1 MPKILVFSFLNSS
14 LLKTYKPT
22 PTVKQKRG
30 EYMAKKVIVAEET
43 WTQLRLEYI
52 STDTSMRKLEKKYG
66 VPLSQ
71 IRTRLQ
77 NENWQELRQSVT
89 DKTTHKS
96 IDLISDMNAEKC
108 TRAFRV
114 ADTVMDKLEQ
124 VVENIDPDDPEAL
137 RMLKEASYTLKH
149 VKEIGY
155 FRSGLDQAE
164 QEARIKKLQKD
175 AEEEEMDTT
184 ITVKFME
191 DAYGD

>member
-1 MPKILVFSFLNSS
+1 
-14 LLKTYKPT
+14 
-22 PTVKQKRG
+22 
-30 EYMAKKVIVAEET
+30 MAKKVIVTEEQ

-52 STDTSMRKLEKKYG
+52 SSNEVSIRGLQKKYG
-66 VPLSQ
+66 IPYNQ
-71 IRTRLQ
+71 IRDRSK
-77 NENWQELRQSVT
+77 NEDWIGQRSAVKSESVQ
-89 DKTTHKS
+89 KS
-96 IDLISDMNAEKC
+96 IDLISDINAEKC

-114 ADTVMDKLEQ
+114 ADKVMEKLEQ
-124 VVENIDPDDPEAL
+124 VVDKIDPEDSEAL

-175 AEEEEMDTT
+175 AEEEDTDTT

-191 DAYGD
+191 EGYGV

>member
-1 MPKILVFSFLNSS
+1 
-14 LLKTYKPT
+14 
-22 PTVKQKRG
+22 
-30 EYMAKKVIVAEET
+30 MAKKVMVTEET

-77 NENWQELRQSVT
+77 NENWQELRNSVT

-108 TRAFRV
+108 VRAFRV
-114 ADTVMDKLEQ
+114 ADKVMDKLEQ
-124 VVENIDPDDPEAL
+124 VVDKIDPEDTEAL

-149 VKEIGY
+149 IKEVGY
-155 FRSGLDQAE
+155 FRSSLDQAE

-175 AEEEEMDTT
+175 AEEEETDTT
-184 ITVKFME
+184 IHITFE
-191 DAYGD
+191 DDVDKYSD

>member
-1 MPKILVFSFLNSS
+1 
-14 LLKTYKPT
+14 
-22 PTVKQKRG
+22 
-30 EYMAKKVIVAEET
+30 MAKKVIVAEET

-52 STDTSMRKLEKKYG
+52 SSNEVSIRGLQKKYG
-66 VPLSQ
+66 IPYNQ
-71 IRTRLQ
+71 IRNRCE
-77 NENWQELRQSVT
+77 NENWLEQREAVS
-89 DKTTHKS
+89 DKSTQKS

-114 ADTVMDKLEQ
+114 ADKVMDKLEQ
-124 VVENIDPDDPEAL
+124 VVDKIDPEDSEAL

-175 AEEEEMDTT
+175 AEEEEKDTT
-184 ITVKFME
+184 ITVTFME
-191 DAYGD
+191 DGYAN